1 MLPRCTMWLR
11 SLIKAGF
18 LLGPIA
24 LSAPLTASA
33 LADSGPFQ
41 VLYIFPGLTDT
52 GDDTPSG
59 VATAVH
65 CFSFSPSEESIQ
77 YVVRNSEGA
86 LAVTFSTDINQFQ
99 TLTVTTHSTNI
110 YRASV
115 AITHAINQGVLGI
128 SATSTNIVCT
138 AQVIDASATV
148 PNGIDLHGARF
159 NPISGSQE

>member
-1 MLPRCTMWLR
+1 MPSRCITCVR
-11 SLIKAGF
+11 SLITAGV
-18 LLGPIA
+18 LLAPIA
-24 LSAPLTASA
+24 LAAPLTASA

-41 VLYIFPGLTDT
+41 VLYIFPGVTDS
-52 GDDTPSG
+52 GGPTPDG

-77 YVVRNSEGA
+77 YVVRNSQGA
-86 LAVTFSTDINQFQ
+86 LEATSTTDINQFQ

-110 YRASV
+110 YPASV
-115 AITHAINQGVLGI
+115 VVTHAINQGVLGI